1 MKEMHMR
8 LALSIF
14 MVMFFSGVAWSTTSI
29 PYMDATLPIEKRV
42 EDLLSRMTLEEKAAQ
57 LTQQMIGR
65 NDNPN
70 NQEYKKQ
77 SFNPYVGSVI
87 YFQADV
93 EKRNAYQRKALEETR
108 LGIPLMF
115 AYDVIHG
122 FRTVYPISL
131 AQACSFNTNLV
142 EQAAR
147 IAALEASASGLDWT
161 FSPMVDV
168 ARDPRWGRVSEGY
181 GEDPMVNA
189 AFCVATV
196 RGYQGEDLSAPDTV
210 AACLKHY
217 VGYSESM
224 AGIDYAYSDIS
235 DRALWET
242 YFPPFEAGVRA
253 GVASVMSGFNDIN
266 GIPAVCN
273 SFALK
278 EVLRKKWGF
287 DGVVVSDWNAIR
299 QLKNQGFSSDPLVR
313 GSASLKAGNDI
324 DMMSN
329 IYMKIP
335 EMVNAGLIKIEDVD
349 AAVRNVLRLKF
360 RLGLFERPYT
370 STEDMAERYLKKS
383 YRDVAE
389 QLAIESAVLLKN
401 RGILPLTKRTKIFLA
416 GNLLSDK
423 EALLGSWLAHGNTN
437 DVVGIREGIEAY
449 MPSGTKLVPRPAQAD
464 VILLC
469 LGETKAMSGENGSRS
484 TLQLHNA
491 DEVERYE
498 AFDKPI
504 VLVVGSGRP
513 IAYQKLEPKV
523 NAILHL
529 WQPGVEAGHALAKL
543 IFGLEN
549 PSGKLA
555 MTFPRSVGQV
565 PIFYNRHQSA
575 RVSDKSWSGLYQDIE
590 STPMYP
596 FGYGLSYTTFAYEK
610 LAVDLESMEATV
622 VVKNTGKRAGQET
635 LLWYVGDPEARI
647 TQPMKKLK
655 HFEKILLESGEA
667 RVVRF
672 ALEPGTHLS
681 YVDASGNRHIEPG
694 RFVIEVGSLKKSFNW
709 MGE

>member
-1 MKEMHMR
+1 MR
-8 LALSIF
+8 QALSIL
-14 MVMFFSGVAWSTTSI
+14 MVTFFSGVAWSASSA
-29 PYMDATLPIEKRV
+29 PYMDATLLIETRV
-42 EDLLSRMTLEEKAAQ
+42 EDLLSRMTIEEKALQ
-57 LTQQMIGR
+57 LTQLMIGR

-70 NQEYKKQ
+70 NQEHKKQ
-77 SFNPYVGSVI
+77 SFDPRVGSVI

-196 RGYQGEDLSAPDTV
+196 RGYQGEDLSAPGTV
-210 AACLKHY
+210 AACLKHF

-235 DRALWET
+235 ERALWET

-273 SFALK
+273 SFTLK

-313 GSASLKAGNDI
+313 GSTSLKAGNDI

-329 IYMKIP
+329 IYRKIP
-335 EMVNAGLIKIEDVD
+335 EMVNSGLIKIEDVD

-360 RLGLFERPYT
+360 RLGLFERSYT
-370 STEDMAERYLKKS
+370 STDNIAEQYLKKS
-383 YRDVAE
+383 FRIVAE

-401 RGILPLTKRTKIFLA
+401 NGILPLTKKIKIFLA

-437 DVVGIREGIEAY
+437 DVVCIREGVEAY
-449 MPSGTKLVPRPAQAD
+449 MPSGTELVPLPDQAD

-491 DEVERYE
+491 DEVIRYAAYE
-498 AFDKPI
+498 KPI
-504 VLVVGSGRP
+504 VLVTGSGRP
-513 IAYQKLEPKV
+513 ISYRGIAPKV
-523 NAILHL
+523 DAILHI
-529 WQPGVEAGHALAKL
+529 WQPGVEAGNALAKL

-555 MTFPRSVGQV
+555 MTFPRSVGQI
-565 PIFYNRHQSA
+565 PIFYNRNQRA
-575 RVSDKSWSGLYQDIE
+575 RVGDKSWSGLYQDIE
-590 STPMYP
+590 STPMYE
-596 FGYGLSYTTFAYEK
+596 FGHGLSYTTFTYE
-610 LAVDLESMEATV
+610 DLTIDSQTLEAK
-622 VVKNTGKRAGQET
+622 VKVINTGSHTGKET
-635 LLWYVGDPEARI
+635 LLWYVVDPEASI
-647 TQPMKKLK
+647 TQPIKKLK
-655 HFEKILLESGEA
+655 NFEKIE
-667 RVVRF
+667 
-672 ALEPGTHLS
+672 LEPGEAQIVSYQIQPEEHLS
-681 YVDASGNRHIEPG
+681 YVDSQGVMHLEPG
-694 RFVIEVGSLKKSFNW
+694 DFHIEVGGLKASFTL
-709 MGE
+709 E